1 MTNIV
6 IRFVINAIALWVA
19 SAIIGGV
26 SVSGTLGNWLVLL
39 VVFGLVNALIKPILK
54 LLTLPINVMTLGLF
68 TLVINAFL
76 FWLTSVLVSALKVD
90 GIVAAF
96 LGALVVSVVSTVLS
110 WVLPD

>member
-1 MTNIV
+1 MTSIV
-6 IRFVINAIALWVA
+6 IRFVINAIALWAA
-19 SAIIGGV
+19 SALISGV
-26 SVSGTLGNWLVLL
+26 SVSGTFFEWLVLL

-76 FWLTSVLVSALKVD
+76 FWLTSVLVPALKVE
-90 GIVAAF
+90 GIIAPF

-110 WVLPD
+110 WFLPD

>member
-26 SVSGTLGNWLVLL
+26 SVSGTLGDWLVLL
-39 VVFGLVNALIKPILK
+39 GVFGLVNALIKPILK

-90 GIVAAF
+90 GIIAAL

-110 WVLPD
+110 SFLPD